1 VDRNLINLFP
11 KAAALGQAA
20 LATRGLRKH
29 GGAACAQDNRRSV
42 TEDSSNVEATGALD
56 VHEEGVRGLNEPL
69 KLVLPLLVRLGGVQE
84 ILGHFVC
91 SVL

>member
-1 VDRNLINLFP
+1 M
-11 KAAALGQAA
+11 
-20 LATRGLRKH
+20 
-29 GGAACAQDNRRSV
+29 

-69 KLVLPLLVRLGGVQE
+69 KLVLSLLVRLGGVQE